1 MNDIDIKKQNE
12 VVTKINQAAFENE
25 RTSIELAVTMLN
37 VSSDTELNEAIN
49 LMARAKKLRKEYEAD
64 RKRITDPINA
74 SIKAINA
81 KYKPALDFLE
91 KVARDIDAK
100 IIPYQQEKIRKAE
113 ELEREKNLSIA
124 SNLVAAGMDDKA
136 LEVIE
141 REVIVEKKAVTAEAT
156 NTLSKR
162 WVCEIVD
169 AAAVPREYCEVSQ
182 TKLNAAVKLGTREIA
197 GCKIYE
203 KVFSVT
209 R

>member
-1 MNDIDIKKQNE
+1 MNDI
-12 VVTKINQAAFENE
+12 VTLTAFEDE
-25 RTSIELAVTMLN
+25 RTAIELAVSMLN
-37 VSSDTELNEAIN
+37 VGTDAELTEAIN

-100 IIPYQQEKIRKAE
+100 IIPYQQMKIQKQE
-113 ELEREKNLSIA
+113 EDERQKNLSIA
-124 SNLVAAGMDDKA
+124 STLAKNGMDEKA

-141 REVIVEKKAVTAEAT
+141 REVVVDKKTSTTEAT

-162 WVCEIVD
+162 WVCEVID
-169 AAAVPREYCEVSQ
+169 EAAVPREYCEVSQ

-203 KVFSVT
+203 KFFSVT